1 LYNATHAS
9 KHRYQ
14 AHPPHGLSLYAM
26 WLFLTG
32 NFGEWGYTEL
42 RRTPSRRSSQNAPST
57 HSGEYLVRG
66 LSVQHHQRPPG
77 EEVGDVTVGMLVAN
91 IVAVGHARVS

>member
-1 LYNATHAS
+1 LWVAY
-9 KHRYQ
+9 
-14 AHPPHGLSLYAM
+14 LSP
-26 WLFLTG
+26 WFGTLTARLPLSG
-32 NFGEWGYTEL
+32 SRGAWEL
-42 RRTPSRRSSQNAPST
+42 RRTPLRRSSQNSPST